1 MPIEDILKE
10 IEEKGKLQV
19 EEIRKETEEKVS
31 KIINESQEKS
41 KKIIEEGKES
51 FRKYLENEKKRRI
64 STINMEMRMKYI
76 RELNNILDLY
86 VESLKNIIKKFR
98 NSENYKNYIVNSI
111 EKGKKEIGG
120 DVKII
125 ISFLDKDLVKNEKN
139 VEFSNHLD
147 SLGGVILESIDGK
160 KRADYSISTLIE
172 EKYLEIKQEIY
183 ERMKGEI

>member
-86 VESLKNIIKKFR
+86 VESLK
-98 NSENYKNYIVNSI
+98 
-111 EKGKKEIGG
+111 
-120 DVKII
+120 
-125 ISFLDKDLVKNEKN
+125 
-139 VEFSNHLD
+139 
-147 SLGGVILESIDGK
+147 
-160 KRADYSISTLIE
+160 
-172 EKYLEIKQEIY
+172 
-183 ERMKGEI
+183 